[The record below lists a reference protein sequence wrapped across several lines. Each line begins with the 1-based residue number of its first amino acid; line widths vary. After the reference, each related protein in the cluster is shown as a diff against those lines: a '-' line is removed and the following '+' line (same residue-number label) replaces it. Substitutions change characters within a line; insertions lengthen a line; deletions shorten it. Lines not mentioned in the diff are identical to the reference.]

1 MAKGNL
7 FLGHARGKVGSVV
20 FTRLDG
26 AQITRSLNNA
36 PKNPRTD
43 AQMVQRAI
51 AATVMQAYSAMQKIC
66 NHSFEG
72 IAYGMKSQQHFMK
85 INMDR
90 LSELYKM
97 DPDSI
102 SVNQKGVKGL
112 VANNFIIAQ
121 GSLHNPLLPEAN
133 SNSVGFDDM
142 PMPNVDETP
151 DAFLS
156 RTLGLAKE
164 KDQLTIVRAR
174 LRVLSANK
182 TMSLFASDSDS
193 DTTTKHAE
201 NVSLPFYF
209 AYARLIR
216 NAVSD
221 TKTKYV
227 DTDQGKTAF
236 TAALKK
242 LVTIED
248 PNEIGIDK
256 LLGFG
261 GDANPAD
268 LAITNGAY
276 GSILSSFDADKGWL
290 RSNAY
295 LVIPTNTWGLRGS
308 LIPDYWMADTS
319 IALSAKY
326 LNNGK

>member
-51 AATVMQAYSAMQKIC
+51 AGTIMQAYSAMQKIC

-97 DPDSI
+97 DPNSI

-121 GSLHNPLLPEAN
+121 GSLHCPLLPVVD
-133 SNSVGFDDM
+133 SHSVAYDNM
-142 PMPNVDETP
+142 PLPNVDETP

-156 RTLGLAKE
+156 RALGLAKE
-164 KDQLTIVRAR
+164 KDQYTIVRAR

-182 TMSLFASDSDS
+182 TMSLYATAT
-193 DTTTKHAE
+193 DTTKYDE
-201 NVSLPFYF
+201 KVSLPFDF

-221 TKTKYV
+221 TTTKYV
-227 DTDQGKTAF
+227 DTDEGKTAF

-242 LVTIED
+242 LVIIED

-261 GDANPAD
+261 GDANAAD
-268 LAITNGAY
+268 LAINNGGF

-295 LVIPTNTWGLRGS
+295 LMIPTNKWGLRGS
-308 LIPDYWMADTS
+308 LIPDYWMAGTS

>member
-7 FLGHARGKVGSVV
+7 FMGQARGKVGSVV

-51 AATVMQAYSAMQKIC
+51 AGTIMQAYSAMQKIC

-90 LSELYKM
+90 LSELYKN
-97 DPDSI
+97 DPNSI

-121 GSLHNPLLPEAN
+121 GSLTNPLLPVAD

-142 PMPNVDETP
+142 PLPKVDETP

-164 KDQLTIVRAR
+164 KDQYTIVRAR
-174 LRVLSANK
+174 LRALPAK
-182 TMSLFASDSDS
+182 ETMSS
-193 DTTTKHAE
+193 
-201 NVSLPFYF
+201 PFDF

-221 TKTKYV
+221 TTTKFV
-227 DTDQGKTAF
+227 NTDDGKTAF
-236 TAALKK
+236 TEALKK

-261 GDANPAD
+261 GDANAAD

-295 LVIPTNTWGLRGS
+295 LMIPTNKWGLRGS
-308 LIPDYWMADTS
+308 LIPDYWMANTS
-319 IALSAKY
+319 VALSAKY

>member
-1 MAKGNL
+1 MGQ
-7 FLGHARGKVGSVV
+7 ARGKVGSVV

-51 AATVMQAYSAMQKIC
+51 AATVMQAYSAMMKIC

-90 LSELYKM
+90 LSELYKN
-97 DPDSI
+97 DPNSI

-121 GSLHNPLLPEAN
+121 GSLTNPLLPVAD

-142 PMPNVDETP
+142 PLPKVDETP

-164 KDQLTIVRAR
+164 KDQYTIVRAR
-174 LRVLSANK
+174 LRALTPK
-182 TMSLFASDSDS
+182 ET
-193 DTTTKHAE
+193 
-201 NVSLPFYF
+201 VSSPFNF

-221 TKTKYV
+221 TTTKFV
-227 DTDQGKTAF
+227 NTDAGKTAF

-261 GDANPAD
+261 GDANAAD
-268 LAITNGAY
+268 LAITSGAY
-276 GSILSSFDADKGWL
+276 GSILSSFDANKGWL

-295 LVIPTNTWGLRGS
+295 LMIPTNKWGLRGS

>member
-7 FLGHARGKVGSVV
+7 FLGHARGKVGSLV
-20 FTRLDG
+20 FSRQNG

-90 LSELYKM
+90 LSELYKN

-121 GSLHNPLLPEAN
+121 GSLHCPLLPDAN
-133 SNSVGFDDM
+133 SFSVGFDDM
-142 PMPNVDETP
+142 PLPKVDETP

-156 RTLGLAKE
+156 RALGLAKE
-164 KDQLTIVRAR
+164 KDQYTIVRAR

-182 TMSLFASDSDS
+182 TMSLFASAD
-193 DTTTKHAE
+193 DTTTEYAE
-201 NVSLPFYF
+201 NVSSPFDF

-221 TKTKYV
+221 TTTKYV
-227 DTDQGKTAF
+227 DTEEGKTAF

-242 LVTIED
+242 LVIIED
-248 PNEIGIDK
+248 PNKIGIDK

-261 GDANPAD
+261 GDANAAD
-268 LAITNGAY
+268 LAIRNGAY

-295 LVIPTNTWGLRGS
+295 LMIPTNKWGLRGS
-308 LIPDYWMADTS
+308 LIPDYWMANTS